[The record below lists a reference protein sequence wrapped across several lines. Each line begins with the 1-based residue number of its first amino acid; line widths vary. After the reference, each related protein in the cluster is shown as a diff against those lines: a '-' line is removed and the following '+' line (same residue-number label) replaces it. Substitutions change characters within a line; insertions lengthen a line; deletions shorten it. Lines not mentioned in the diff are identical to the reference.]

1 VKQGVGQDLR
11 SKPENSAFYLCC
23 GLYATEIPEFFRLFG
38 PWEVVSGIASFG
50 TLL

>member
-1 VKQGVGQDLR
+1 VKQGVGQGLR

-38 PWEVVSGIASFG
+38 PWEVVIVDSSIG